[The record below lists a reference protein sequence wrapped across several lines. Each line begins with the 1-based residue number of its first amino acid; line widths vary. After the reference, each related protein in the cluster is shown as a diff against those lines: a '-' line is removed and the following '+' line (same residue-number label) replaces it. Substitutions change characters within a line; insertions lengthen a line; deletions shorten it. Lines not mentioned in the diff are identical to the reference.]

1 MKDFNTFLLYIGSKI
16 TSSSAR
22 FTLADLDIAM
32 YKDHLTVKKEKCSS
46 SLPPRRSVIDLVV
59 KTLGSWKRK
68 TVESVGISL
77 ENLNIEDVLQ
87 KLVSFSQAIS
97 VGFIL
102 VLYFT

>member
-1 MKDFNTFLLYIGSKI
+1 
-16 TSSSAR
+16 
-22 FTLADLDIAM
+22 M

-87 KLVSFSQAIS
+87 KLVSFSQAMS
-97 VGFIL
+97 VSFIIILCFTLL
-102 VLYFT
+102 VVDPLCLSFRYLIMFLLI